1 MNKCVLYCDEM
12 EDGVLKLF
20 GMMSKRN
27 SSHGRAPSPRCEV
40 ARLRGTRGG
49 GGQSRGGGNLRD
61 MVVEWRRAVEKV
73 YVRANGGMTQRAVE
87 KRQGNFSIQSNRAM
101 EFPSRCGCTCTAGIR
116 KLAIHSVYF
125 P

>member
-12 EDGVLKLF
+12 EDDVIKLF

-27 SSHGRAPSPRCEV
+27 SGHGRAPSPRCEV
-40 ARLRGTRGG
+40 VRLRGKRGG

-73 YVRANGGMTQRAVE
+73 YVGASGGMTQRAVE
-87 KRQGNFSIQSNRAM
+87 KRQGRCPTELRAAAAGGRGRYMHVCATESI
-101 EFPSRCGCTCTAGIR
+101 
-116 KLAIHSVYF
+116 
-125 P
+125 

>member
-27 SSHGRAPSPRCEV
+27 SGHGRAPSPRCEV

-73 YVRANGGMTQRAVE
+73 YVGASGGMTQRAVE
-87 KRQGNFSIQSNRAM
+87 KRQGTNRPKALN
-101 EFPSRCGCTCTAGIR
+101 S
-116 KLAIHSVYF
+116 YF
-125 P
+125 PVHLAEID